1 MSEPMDKLWAPWRI
15 EYVLQEKPAG
25 CIFCDKSSLEVDDR
39 EDLVLSRGKHSFA
52 IMNLYPYNNGHLMI
66 SPYKHTAD
74 LGKIDDETHLEMIH
88 FMQQWT
94 TILSDC
100 MNPEGFNT
108 GANLGKI
115 AGAGVEEHYH
125 VHIVPR
131 WAGDTNFMP
140 VLGHTKVLVEG
151 LEETWEKLTELYEK
165 RFGERNKID

>member
-1 MSEPMDKLWAPWRI
+1 
-15 EYVLQEKPAG
+15 
-25 CIFCDKSSLEVDDR
+25 
-39 EDLVLSRGKHSFA
+39 
-52 IMNLYPYNNGHLMI
+52 
-66 SPYKHTAD
+66 
-74 LGKIDDETHLEMIH
+74 
-88 FMQQWT
+88 
-94 TILSDC
+94 

-151 LEETWEKLTELYEK
+151 LEETWKKLTNLYEK